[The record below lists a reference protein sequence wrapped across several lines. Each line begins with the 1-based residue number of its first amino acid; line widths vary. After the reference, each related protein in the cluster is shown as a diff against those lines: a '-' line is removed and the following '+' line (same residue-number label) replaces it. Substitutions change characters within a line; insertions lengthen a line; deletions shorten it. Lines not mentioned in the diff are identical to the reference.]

1 MNNNYIDSVFQ
12 FIRLNELDNVE
23 NEINS
28 VNVNQFINSFGE
40 NLLQGAIAF
49 EAIDIVKFLLNCQID
64 INHSD
69 QNGKT
74 PLHFSAAHSDFESTK
89 LLLGNKLIEI
99 NKNDKYGNNPLWVAA
114 FNARGYYDI
123 VKLLKEFGADPNSKN
138 NNNKSPLDF
147 AKQIG
152 DDEMIKILTS

>member
-1 MNNNYIDSVFQ
+1 MKKNKIDNVFQ
-12 FIRLNELDNVE
+12 FVRLNELDSVE
-23 NEINS
+23 SEINS
-28 VNVNQFINSFGE
+28 FNVNEFINDFGE
-40 NLLQGAIAF
+40 NLLQEAIAF

-74 PLHFSAAHSDFESTK
+74 PLHFSTAHNDFESTK
-89 LLLGNKLIEI
+89 LLLGNKHIEI
-99 NKNDKYGNNPLWVAA
+99 NKNDKYGNNPLWVAV

-123 VKLLKEFGADPNSKN
+123 VKLLKEYGADPNSRN

-152 DDEMIKILTS
+152 DDEMIKILIS

>member
-1 MNNNYIDSVFQ
+1 MNDNNIVNVFQ
-12 FIRLNELDNVE
+12 FVRLNKLDSIESEV
-23 NEINS
+23 NS
-28 VNVNQFINSFGE
+28 FNVNNFINDFGE
-40 NLLQGAIAF
+40 NLLHEAIAF
-49 EAIDIVKFLLNCQID
+49 KAIDIVKFLLSCKID

-74 PLHFSAAHSDFESTK
+74 PLHFSAAHNDFESTE
-89 LLLGNKLIEI
+89 LLLGNELIEI
-99 NKNDKYGNNPLWVAA
+99 NKNDKYGNNPLWVAV

-123 VKLLKEFGADPNSKN
+123 VKLLKDFGADPNSKN

-152 DDEMIKILTS
+152 DYEMIEILTS

>member
-1 MNNNYIDSVFQ
+1 MNNNNIHSVFQ

-40 NLLQGAIAF
+40 NLLQEAIAF
-49 EAIDIVKFLLNCQID
+49 EAIGIVKFLLNCQID

-74 PLHFSAAHSDFESTK
+74 PLHFSAAHNDFESTK
-89 LLLGNKLIEI
+89 LLLNNKLIEI
-99 NKNDKYGNNPLWVAA
+99 NKNDKYGNNPLWVAV